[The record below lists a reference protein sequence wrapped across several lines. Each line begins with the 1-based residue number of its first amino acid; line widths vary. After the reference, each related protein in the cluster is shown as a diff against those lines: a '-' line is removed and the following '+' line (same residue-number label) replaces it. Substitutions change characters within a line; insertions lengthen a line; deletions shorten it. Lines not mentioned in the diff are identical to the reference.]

1 MVLLVVI
8 QHYGHGHQG
17 VRVGLGDEA
26 VLAHLADDVV
36 AAGDGSVVVEHG
48 VEAGGLVYCSDQD
61 RALLEVELR
70 GLLIK
75 EGIGRC
81 LDAVGVAAEEDG
93 VHVHG
98 HDLVLG
104 VVALELDGRYPFLE
118 LADHQLERCFAGEFA
133 GGLLPG
139 EEGLGQLLGDGAASS
154 AGTGIAQE
162 DGLDPDPGQAAEVDA
177 AVIVE
182 ADVLGGYGG

>member
-1 MVLLVVI
+1 M
-8 QHYGHGHQG
+8 
-17 VRVGLGDEA
+17 GLFTA
-26 VLAHLADDVV
+26 PT
-36 AAGDGSVVVEHG
+36 
-48 VEAGGLVYCSDQD
+48 
-61 RALLEVELR
+61 RTALSWS
-70 GLLIK
+70 
-75 EGIGRC
+75 
-81 LDAVGVAAEEDG
+81 
-93 VHVHG
+93 

-139 EEGLGQLLGDGAASS
+139 EEGLGQLLGDGAAAS
-154 AGTGIAQE
+154 AGAGIAQE

-182 ADVLGGYGG
+182 ADVLGGYGGGYDIGGQLVVSYVRAVLDMVGSYQFPVF